1 MSGGGRSSRARG
13 RGRDG
18 AAVADVCVHLLSVE
32 RGESPVR
39 TGPDALERVIGRA
52 VVDSAFLARLL
63 ADPGRALALEPMP
76 LALKRALVAIRAR
89 GLGEFAVRALDA
101 LRPPRAAPR
110 PARRP
115 WTGRPPA

>member
-1 MSGGGRSSRARG
+1 
-13 RGRDG
+13 
-18 AAVADVCVHLLSVE
+18 VADVCVHLVSVE

-52 VVDSAFLARLL
+52 IVDSAFRARLL

-101 LRPPRAAPR
+101 LHATRAGPR
-110 PARRP
+110 PTRRRSA
-115 WTGRPPA
+115 GRPSA